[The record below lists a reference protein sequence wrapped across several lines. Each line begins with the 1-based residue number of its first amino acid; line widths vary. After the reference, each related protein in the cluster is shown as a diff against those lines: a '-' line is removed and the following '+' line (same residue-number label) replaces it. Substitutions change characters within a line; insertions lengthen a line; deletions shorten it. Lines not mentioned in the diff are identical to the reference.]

1 MKKIAVLLAAVAAT
15 FASCQKPVLDEPVE
29 VKDTFTA
36 FVEEF
41 DSPTKTSMNSNK
53 QQLWSAGDELAIFRG
68 NLVADEYKL
77 ADECAGTTSG
87 IFKSVSGGA
96 AGTAVPCNVAY
107 YPYAEGQSLKATEAG
122 YELSVELPETQ
133 LYAQNSYGV
142 GAFPMVVL
150 TTLVSALFGCV
161 FSLCL
166 AVAAIWV
173 LLSQTVWVDV
183 FGNAAPIT
191 PFPNPGIV
199 SIPLAFIAIWLFSV
213 TDRSKAA
220 VQERE
225 AFTAL
230 TVRSQTGIGAT
241 SASDH

>member
-1 MKKIAVLLAAVAAT
+1 MTLGVLAILLGIVFENQNVAFMVGLAFAIA
-15 FASCQKPVLDEPVE
+15 ASSNFPVLVL
-29 VKDTFTA
+29 
-36 FVEEF
+36 
-41 DSPTKTSMNSNK
+41 SIS
-53 QQLWSAGDELAIFRG
+53 WRG
-68 NLVADEYKL
+68 
-77 ADECAGTTSG
+77 CTTRG
-87 IFKSVSGGA
+87 ATIGGFL
-96 AGTAVPCNVAY
+96 G
-107 YPYAEGQSLKATEAG
+107 
-122 YELSVELPETQ
+122 
-133 LYAQNSYGV
+133 
-142 GAFPMVVL
+142 
-150 TTLVSALFGCV
+150 
-161 FSLCL
+161 L